1 MKKVLFIIS
10 FFLFMPF
17 VLAVETVETV
27 PNEDIFVELD
37 LFDYDIDDTI
47 DNHPDHVM
55 NTKFNIYSPLKFYG
69 VGRNDNYVP
78 TTQTPNPD
86 RFTESEAVRQGMV
99 EAILN
104 DDGFPVLRN
113 ENHDSLDIVFNH
125 AMNQFKRVYPN
136 VKSLFVKKSEGFYY
150 FDSNEFYAEFN
161 PQTNDMRLTT
171 PTFKLKN
178 SLQQAEDEI
187 LYTGFFPFDTYN
199 PNKNDVSPSMDLTWP
214 ANIYGG
220 YNHHFGMHI
229 KSKIYLPEDLK
240 IDGKDMEFNFSGDD
254 DIWIFLDGVLVL
266 DLGGL
271 HLPATGTINLTTG
284 EVYVGKV
291 YDDSP
296 EGGHEL
302 RLGLDEI
309 FTSVNHQFDRTKNS
323 EHQFDIFYL
332 ERGGVYSNLRI
343 DTNFWQPIDEPQ
355 QGDDPTPPDPTPQDP
370 TPEEPTN
377 DESSLDSLHEE
388 KNPETSSNNIV
399 AAIVL
404 SLIVVF
410 LTVLYLTDRG
420 YLFKKGYK

>member
-78 TTQTPNPD
+78 TTPNPNPD
-86 RFTESEAVRQGMV
+86 RFTDSEAVRQGMV

-104 DDGFPVLRN
+104 DDGFPVLNN
-113 ENHDSLDIVFNH
+113 ESHESLSIVFNH
-125 AMNQFKRVYPN
+125 TQNQFKHVYPN
-136 VKSLFVKKSEGFYY
+136 IKSFFVKKSAGFYY
-150 FDSNEFYAEFN
+150 FDSNEFYAEYDRN
-161 PQTNDMRLTT
+161 NNDMKLLT
-171 PTFKLKN
+171 PTFKLRN
-178 SLQQAEDEI
+178 SLQQVEDEI

-199 PNKNDVSPSMDLTWP
+199 PSKNDVSPSMDLTWP

-309 FTSVNHQFDRTKNS
+309 FTSVNQQFDRTKNS

-343 DTNFWQPIDEPQ
+343 DTNFWQPVEEPQ
-355 QGDDPTPPDPTPQDP
+355 PGEEPEPQDP
-370 TPEEPTN
+370 TPEEPEKQNPDTEGVN
-377 DESSLDSLHEE
+377 EE
-388 KNPETSSNNIV
+388 LENPETKADNFV
-399 AAIVL
+399 KA
-404 SLIVVF
+404 
-410 LTVLYLTDRG
+410 LTVSIACVFVIILYIVDN
-420 YLFKKGYK
+420 KIKI